1 MDELVSA
8 YIDYI
13 LNLKEVLKPPMPEFD
28 VSAYTDIEYANAIFG
43 SLANFDLV
51 DDTYLTI
58 EFLKG
63 EEWK

>member
-13 LNLKEVLKPPMPEFD
+13 LNLKEVLKPPMPQFD
-28 VSAYTDIEYANAIFG
+28 VSAYTDSEYTNALMG
-43 SLANFDLV
+43 SLASFDLV